1 MNRISRLSPVVADQI
16 AAGEVVERPASVV
29 KELVENALDA
39 HATRITVLVEEGG
52 LGRIVVDDDGEGIL
66 PEDVP
71 LAVERYATSKLR
83 VLNDL
88 WTLTSLGFRGEALA
102 AVAAVSHLT
111 LTSRHADSR
120 HGVRVTVDHGRTLPP
135 VPHARSVGTR
145 VEVTGLFHAV
155 PARLKA
161 MKTPGAEAAAIHQL
175 LIQTAT
181 AFPEVAMNLAI
192 DGMSVLESTG
202 SGNLL
207 ETIRQVAGPAAATG
221 LIPVSAVALSGA
233 ITVEGVVASPTAARG
248 NRQLQVMTVNRRI
261 IRNWSLRASVEQAY
275 GHMLGERKYPL
286 FWLQIMVPPE
296 DVDPNAHPTKAEV
309 RLTRERALAGLLYSA
324 VSDALQESRA
334 FPLEAGVQAR
344 ETTGTYETD
353 ASPQL
358 DLALDG
364 AEPGL
369 GPVLAQEIAD
379 LVPLG
384 QWAARYILAQGR
396 DGLYL
401 IDQHAAHER
410 VYYDRL
416 RRAEERDL
424 TAQPLL
430 VPLVLTL
437 TPREVDALNTHGP
450 ALKAAGFDLDWV
462 GSATVAVREVP
473 AALIDVADLT
483 MVSVLFQA
491 LGAEG
496 WTASHP
502 VSWMTDHLLAT
513 AACKA
518 AVKASRGLARE
529 EMAGLLQMMA
539 RTESPRSC
547 PHGRPTLL
555 VIGLEEVDRRF
566 GRR

>member
-1 MNRISRLSPVVADQI
+1 MNRISRLPAVVADQI

-39 HATRITVLVEEGG
+39 HATRIAVLVEEGG
-52 LGRIVVDDDGEGIL
+52 LGRMVVDDDGDGIV
-66 PEDVP
+66 PDDVP

-83 VLNDL
+83 SLDDL
-88 WTLTSLGFRGEALA
+88 WTLSSLGFRGEALA
-102 AVAAVSHLT
+102 AVAAVSHLM
-111 LTSRHADSR
+111 LTSRHQAFP
-120 HGVRVTVDHGRTLPP
+120 HGVRVTVDHGRMLPSIP
-135 VPHARSVGTR
+135 QARHQGTR

-161 MKTPGAEAAAIHQL
+161 MKTPGAEASAIHQL
-175 LIQTAT
+175 MLQLAT
-181 AFPEVAMNLAI
+181 AFPEVAMSLSL
-192 DGMSVLESTG
+192 DGETVLESTG
-202 SGNLL
+202 SGDSLDA
-207 ETIRQVAGPAAATG
+207 IRQVVGPHLTEG

-233 ITVEGVVASPTAARG
+233 IKVEGLIGSPTAARG

-275 GHMLGERKYPL
+275 GHMLGERRYPL
-286 FWLQIMVPPE
+286 FWLHITVPPE

-309 RLTRERALAGLLYSA
+309 RLGRERALAGLLYSA
-324 VSDALQESRA
+324 VSEALEESRA
-334 FPLEAGVQAR
+334 FPLEAR
-344 ETTGTYETD
+344 EPTTAYNPEG
-353 ASPQL
+353 SSQL
-358 DLALDG
+358 GLALESSD
-364 AEPGL
+364 PGL

-416 RRAEERDL
+416 RRAEEREL
-424 TAQPLL
+424 TAQPLM

-437 TPREVDALNTHGP
+437 TPREVEALNTHGP

-473 AALIDVADLT
+473 EALVDVADLS

-491 LGAEG
+491 LGSEG
-496 WTASHP
+496 WTAAHP
-502 VSWMTDHLLAT
+502 VSWMTDHRLAT

-529 EMAGLLQMMA
+529 EMVGLLQMMA